1 MCDIRLK
8 ECIHGCATN
17 GGKRIGIEA
26 EYGALDMNRRTD

>member
-8 ECIHGCATN
+8 ECMYGCGTN
-17 GGKRIGIEA
+17 GGKRIEA